1 MIFRFRTLLLLV
13 LIASLVIPLFA
24 DTRIVHRWVLTGLPM
39 PHLQKMLVAGLM
51 ENYIIRQGFEDEMKT
66 QLAKYGVESVQS
78 YMVLPPKNEVP
89 QADLRERIKESSL
102 DSVLIIRPRA
112 IRTETQ
118 EVVSGGM
125 YVPPPGYYAF
135 WPYWNAAYANPFPT
149 TSYTTEDIVVRVEFN
164 LYDIKTEKL
173 VWNGESDTV
182 YSKDFEKL
190 GKQYAKA
197 LIGQLKKDKVIR
209 KKWPAAP
216 ASGAGSF

>member
-1 MIFRFRTLLLLV
+1 MILRLRTLLLFA
-13 LIASLVIPLFA
+13 LIASLGVPLFA

-39 PHLQKMLVAGLM
+39 PHLQRMLVAGLM

-78 YMVLPPKNEVP
+78 YMVLPPKNEVTE
-89 QADLRERIKESSL
+89 ADLRQRIKESSL

-112 IRTETQ
+112 VRSETE

-125 YVPPPGYYAF
+125 WVPPPGYYAF
-135 WPYWNAAYANPFPT
+135 WPYWNMAYADLFPT
-149 TSYTTEDIVVRVEFN
+149 ASYTEQNVVVRVEFN

-190 GKQYAKA
+190 GQQYAKA

-209 KKWPAAP
+209 KKWPA
-216 ASGAGSF
+216 SETGAGSL